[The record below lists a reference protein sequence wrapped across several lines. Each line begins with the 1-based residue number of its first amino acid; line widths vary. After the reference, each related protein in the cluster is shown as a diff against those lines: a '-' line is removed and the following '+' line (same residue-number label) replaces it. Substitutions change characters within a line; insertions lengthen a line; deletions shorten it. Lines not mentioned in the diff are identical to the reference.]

1 MNKQRSPKLKRGALL
16 SGLAFLVFLVPTVG
30 AQSPPPWPTAVVT
43 PAPAATPVAT
53 PTPAP
58 TEIPPIPSPTPVA
71 QGAEEQTSATAPPA
85 DVEEA
90 GSTTVSP
97 SPTPAAETGEDGEK
111 LDKSEIVTNPGEMA
125 FTDYQPFDLDEIE
138 PEAIKTKWGNFVAA
152 VRGLSRYTLFD
163 GKLKFRIGGR
173 AQIDGTVG
181 SGDTTYDV
189 VYGPIESKFGV
200 RRLGIYSAG
209 RFNKFNFNIEFE
221 VGPDWGL
228 SDAWI
233 EGSEGGLEVW
243 GAYLGKLRLGFM
255 NEPFSLERQTS
266 SYNTGFM
273 ERSLP
278 VQTIAPGSNIGWMVH
293 DSGRKGR
300 FSWAFGMFSF
310 GQSSEQNASASSL
323 SLTGRFTHL
332 LTYRD
337 EGRKLIHLG
346 VSVSSRS
353 PTGGDL
359 QYRSRPEAR
368 FVDFLVDTG
377 NFDVGHV
384 RLSDL
389 EFAAVQGPLW
399 VAAEYI
405 QSDVSAQ
412 AVGDP
417 KFSGS
422 YVQVGWFLTGES
434 RPYRTNSG
442 TFERLRPT
450 TKYTKGNPFRK
461 RNGGAWEVVGRLS
474 TIDLTEGLVE
484 GGELTDFS
492 ASLNW
497 YINATSRLEFNFI
510 HASPKDRGSAN
521 IFLMRL
527 QFQPW

>member
-1 MNKQRSPKLKRGALL
+1 MKRALL
-16 SGLAFLVFLVPTVG
+16 SGLAVLTFFAPTAG
-30 AQSPPPWPTAVVT
+30 AQSPPPWPTAVATPTPVESEAT
-43 PAPAATPVAT
+43 PAPAETPVAS

-58 TEIPPIPSPTPVA
+58 TEIPP
-71 QGAEEQTSATAPPA
+71 SA
-85 DVEEA
+85 
-90 GSTTVSP
+90 
-97 SPTPAAETGEDGEK
+97 SPTPAAENGEGEEK
-111 LDKSEIVTNPGEMA
+111 LDKSEVVTNPGEMA

-138 PEAIKTKWGNFVAA
+138 PEAVKTKWGNFVAA
-152 VRGLSRYTLFD
+152 VRGLSRYSLFD
-163 GKLKFRIGGR
+163 SKLKFRIGGR
-173 AQIDGTVG
+173 AQFDGTVG
-181 SGDTTYDV
+181 SGDTNYDEN
-189 VYGPIESKFGV
+189 YGPIATDFGV
-200 RRLGIYSAG
+200 RRFGLYAAG
-209 RFNKFNFNIEFE
+209 RFNKFNFNLAFDL
-221 VGPDWGL
+221 GPDWGF

-266 SYNTGFM
+266 SYNNGFM

-310 GQSSEQNASASSL
+310 GQSSEQNASKSTL

-332 LTYRD
+332 LKYRN
-337 EGRKLIHLG
+337 EGRELIHVG
-346 VSVSSRS
+346 VSLSSRS
-353 PTGGDL
+353 PTGGTL

-377 NFDVGHV
+377 DLDVGHV
-384 RLSDL
+384 RLGGL
-389 EFAAVQGPLW
+389 EFATVQGPLW

-405 QSDVSAQ
+405 VSDVSAQ
-412 AVGDP
+412 TYGDP
-417 KFSGS
+417 RFTGS
-422 YVQVGWFLTGES
+422 YVQVGWFLTGEN

-442 TFERLRPT
+442 TFDRPRPT
-450 TKYTKGNPFRK
+450 RKYTKGNPFK
-461 RNGGAWEVVGRLS
+461 KSNGGAWEVVGRLS
-474 TIDLTEGLVE
+474 TVDLTDGLVE
-484 GGELTDFS
+484 GGELTDIS

-497 YINATSRLEFNFI
+497 YVNGTTRVELNYVLAN
-510 HASPKDRGSAN
+510 PKDRGSAN